1 MRYAMRLQQFF
12 SAAGVCSRRKSEELI
27 QSGRVRVNGRTAV
40 LGMHVCPE
48 TDRVTLDGEPVRL
61 PKEHTYIMLHKPRGV
76 VSTLRDEKG
85 RRTVADLVRGAGV
98 RLYPGGRLDMD
109 SEGLLLLTDD
119 GEAANRLA
127 HPSHGVE
134 KTYRVW
140 VEGADIENGCARLRT
155 PLSDGT
161 VRYRP
166 ARVRILSREGDGAV
180 LSVTIG
186 EGKNRQVRKMCELVG
201 LRVTRLVRVSEGEL
215 RLGSLPCGKWRHLS
229 GRERRYL
236 QQRSKL

>member
-1 MRYAMRLQQFF
+1 MRLQQFF

-27 QSGRVRVNGRTAV
+27 QSGRVLVNGQTAA
-40 LGMHVCPE
+40 LGMRVCPE

-61 PKEHTYIMLHKPRGV
+61 PKERTYIMLHKPRGI
-76 VSTLRDEKG
+76 VSTLSDEKG
-85 RRTVADLVRGAGV
+85 RRTVANLVKGAGV
-98 RLYPGGRLDMD
+98 RLYPVGRLDMD

-134 KTYRVW
+134 KTYHVW
-140 VEGADIENGCARLRT
+140 VEGADIERGCARLQT
-155 PLSDGT
+155 PLSDGA

-166 ARVRILSREGDGAV
+166 AKVRLLSNWEGERAV

-186 EGKNRQVRKMCELVG
+186 EGKNRQVRKMCELAG
-201 LRVTRLVRVSEGEL
+201 LCVTRLVRVSEGEL
-215 RLGSLPCGKWRHLS
+215 RLGNLPCGKWRYLS
-229 GRERRYL
+229 DRERRYL
-236 QQRSKL
+236 QQRAKR

>member
-1 MRYAMRLQQFF
+1 MRLQKFF
-12 SAAGVCSRRKSEELI
+12 SAAGVCSRRKAEELI
-27 QSGRVRVNGRTAV
+27 QSGRVRVNGRPAE
-40 LGMHVCPE
+40 LGMRVCPE
-48 TDRVTLDGEPVRL
+48 TDRVTLDGEAVRL
-61 PKEHTYIMLHKPRGV
+61 PNGHTYIMLHKPRGV

-98 RLYPGGRLDMD
+98 RLYPVGRLDMD

-119 GEAANRLA
+119 GEAAYRLA

-140 VEGADIENGCARLRT
+140 VEGADIDRGVARLQT
-155 PLSDGT
+155 PLSDGA

-166 ARVRILSREGDGAV
+166 AKARILSRGEGESAV
-180 LSVTIG
+180 LSVVIG
-186 EGKNRQVRKMCELVG
+186 EGKNRQVRKMCELAG

-215 RLGSLPCGKWRHLS
+215 RLGSLPCGKWRRLS
-229 GRERRYL
+229 ARERRYL
-236 QQRSKL
+236 QQLAKR